1 MGPSRKAIGRQARRR
16 PSKELSVEVEGS
28 EDLQIAEVEFSEE
41 SHSEE
46 EDGNGERQVIDLTHR
61 HSHSHFRLA
70 ATVAG
75 KQYNFTGTSGSSPL
89 SDLLEV
95 LSSEGLN
102 LRCCQ
107 TCSKYRVSGM
117 VSDWSFGTEG
127 YCLLRGEPK
136 MEELTHMLHVCPFWQ
151 RRPELRG

>member
-1 MGPSRKAIGRQARRR
+1 
-16 PSKELSVEVEGS
+16 
-28 EDLQIAEVEFSEE
+28 
-41 SHSEE
+41 
-46 EDGNGERQVIDLTHR
+46 
-61 HSHSHFRLA
+61 
-70 ATVAG
+70 
-75 KQYNFTGTSGSSPL
+75 L

-107 TCSKYRVSGM
+107 SCSKYRTSGM
-117 VSDWSFGTEG
+117 VADWSFGTEG

-151 RRPELRG
+151 RRPELVGGH